1 MRGVS
6 ERCFGTVLTV
16 RVEVQE
22 ECWTCMYK
30 EAKQQLKQLIEMSNY
45 GRIRKQI
52 GILQSP
58 RQLGLVAPLAR
69 PTLQAPIKFLRLA
82 CRGHH
87 SWGGSAGSLD

>member
-30 EAKQQLKQLIEMSNY
+30 EAKQQLKQLKQLIEMATMAGFVNKLRSCKVHDN
-45 GRIRKQI
+45 
-52 GILQSP
+52 
-58 RQLGLVAPLAR
+58 LA
-69 PTLQAPIKFLRLA
+69 L
-82 CRGHH
+82 
-87 SWGGSAGSLD
+87 